1 MTHNVSPKTPLFV
14 PASSQVEEWADDPAP
29 RRLVV
34 GARLAWGLAAVGV
47 LALLVLAVAMTIYR
61 YQHDET
67 GLNFAGPLYALLILV
82 IAAAIDFSFY
92 AMRSANETIRGNTA
106 AWSRLV
112 GLGTA
117 AAVASLIVA
126 WTLFVHGATLGG
138 VIAIVWAV
146 LVLSP
151 LALLS
156 SAPVNAWFQT
166 RSPWFS
172 VLRWIREN
180 LIAFAGLLVMAY
192 LYIPNAVVA
201 AMSFNQAHA
210 KRTIYRW
217 SGFTFDNWTNVCGP
231 ADLCHSVRTSL
242 VIGVIA
248 TLIATAIGT
257 LAAFAL
263 VRHRFAG
270 RTSSNV
276 IIFLPMATPEI
287 VMGSSLLA
295 FFVAIHLGGHL
306 GRTTIVIAHV
316 MFCLSYVIT
325 TVKARL
331 AGMDS
336 TLEQAAMD
344 LYADEKTTFMKVTL
358 PLVFPGILAASLLSF
373 SLSFDDY
380 IITNLNAG
388 TTTTFPMYVWGAAQR
403 GLPMQVNVIGTFMF
417 VVAIAIVA
425 TGELLGRRRSRGAS

>member
-1 MTHNVSPKTPLFV
+1 MNYRTSLFV
-14 PASSQVEEWADDPAP
+14 PASSRVEEWADDPAP

-34 GARLAWGLAAVGV
+34 GARIAWGLAAFGA
-47 LALLVLAVAMTIYR
+47 LALIVLAVAMTVYR
-61 YQHDET
+61 YRHDRT

-82 IAAAIDFSFY
+82 VCAAIGFSLY
-92 AMRSANETIRGNTA
+92 AMRSANETVRGNTA

-117 AAVASLIVA
+117 AAVASVIVA
-126 WTLFVHGATLGG
+126 WTLFAKGAPLGG
-138 VIAIVWAV
+138 VVALVWAV

-151 LALLS
+151 LFALS
-156 SAPVNAWFQT
+156 SAPVNRWFQT

-172 VLRWIREN
+172 VLRWIRGN

-192 LYIPNAVVA
+192 LYIPNVVVA
-201 AMSFNQAHA
+201 AMSFNDETQ
-210 KRTIYRW
+210 KRTVYQW
-217 SGFTFDNWTNVCGP
+217 YGFTTHNWTNVCQPQGM
-231 ADLCHSVRTSL
+231 CHSVEISL
-242 VIGVIA
+242 LIGVIA
-248 TLIATAIGT
+248 TVVATAIGT

-263 VRHRFAG
+263 GRHRFAG

-276 IIFLPMATPEI
+276 VIFLPMATPEI

-295 FFVAIHLGGHL
+295 FFVALHMGGHL

-331 AGMDS
+331 AGMDT

-358 PLVFPGILAASLLSF
+358 PLVFPGILAASLLAF

-403 GLPMQVNVIGTFMF
+403 GLPMQVNVIGTAMF
-417 VVAIAIVA
+417 VVAIALVA
-425 TGELLGRRRSRGAS
+425 TGELLGRRRSRGA

>member
-1 MTHNVSPKTPLFV
+1 MSSTKTPILR
-14 PASSQVEEWADDPAP
+14 PASSHVEEWADDPAP
-29 RRLVV
+29 RQLVLA
-34 GARLAWGLAAVGV
+34 ARIAWALAAVGA
-47 LALLVLAVAMTIYR
+47 LALLVLAVALTVYR
-61 YQHDET
+61 YRHDDT
-67 GLNFAGPLYALLILV
+67 AINFAGPLYALLVLV
-82 IAAAIDFSFY
+82 ILAALGFSIY

-112 GLGTA
+112 GLGTGA
-117 AAVASLIVA
+117 VVASLLVA
-126 WTLFVHGATLGG
+126 WTLYAKSAPLAGTVFV
-138 VIAIVWAV
+138 VWAV
-146 LVLSP
+146 LVLADMV
-151 LALLS
+151 ALS
-156 SAPVNAWFQT
+156 TGAVNAWFQT

-201 AMSFNQAHA
+201 AMSFNDETA
-210 KRTIYRW
+210 KRTVYRW
-217 SGFTFDNWTNVCGP
+217 YGFTTHNWSNVCDP
-231 ADLCHSVRTSL
+231 AGMCQSVKISL
-242 VIGVIA
+242 IIGVIA
-248 TLIATAIGT
+248 TLVATIIGT

-263 VRHRFAG
+263 VRHRFIG
-270 RTSSNV
+270 RGSSNT

-295 FFVAIHLGGHL
+295 FFVALHLGGHL
-306 GRTTIVIAHV
+306 GRTTIVVAHV

-331 AGMDS
+331 AGMDT

-344 LYADEKTTFMKVTL
+344 LYADEKTAFMKVTL
-358 PLVFPGILAASLLSF
+358 PLVFPGILSASLLAF

-417 VVAIAIVA
+417 VLAIAIVA
-425 TGELLGRRRSRGAS
+425 TGELFGRRRSRGA

>member
-1 MTHNVSPKTPLFV
+1 VTSIFI
-14 PASSQVEEWADDPAP
+14 PASAHVEEWADDPAP

-34 GARLAWGLAAVGV
+34 GARIVWGLAALG
-47 LALLVLAVAMTIYR
+47 ALGLVVLAVVMTTYR
-61 YQHDET
+61 YGHDDT
-67 GLNFAGPLYALLILV
+67 AMNFAGPLYALLVLV
-82 IAAAIDFSFY
+82 IVAAIGFSLY
-92 AMRSANETIRGNTA
+92 AMRSANETVRGNTA
-106 AWSRLV
+106 AWVRLV
-112 GLGTA
+112 GLGA
-117 AAVASLIVA
+117 GAVVASAIVA
-126 WTLFVHGATLGG
+126 WTLFAKGAPLGG
-138 VIAIVWAV
+138 AVAIVWAV
-146 LVLSP
+146 LVLA
-151 LALLS
+151 ALGVLS
-156 SAPVNAWFQT
+156 SGPVNAWFQT

-201 AMSFNQAHA
+201 AMSFNHAHA
-210 KRTIYRW
+210 KRTIYQW
-217 SGFTFDNWTNVCGP
+217 SGFTMDNWKHVCAP
-231 ADLCHSVRTSL
+231 AGMCDSVQVSL
-242 VIGVIA
+242 LIGVIA
-248 TLIATAIGT
+248 TIVATIVGT
-257 LAAFAL
+257 LAAFAM

-276 IIFLPMATPEI
+276 VIFLPMATPEI

-295 FFVAIHLGGHL
+295 FFVALHLGGHL

-344 LYADEKTTFMKVTL
+344 LYADERTTFMKVTL
-358 PLVFPGILAASLLSF
+358 PLVFPGILAAALLSF

-417 VVAIAIVA
+417 VLAIVIVA
-425 TGELLGRRRSRGAS
+425 TGELLGRRRSRGVS

>member
-1 MTHNVSPKTPLFV
+1 MTSKTKIFT
-14 PASSQVEEWADDPAP
+14 PASAHVEEWAHDPAP
-29 RRLVV
+29 QRLVL
-34 GARLAWGLAAVGV
+34 GARVAWTLAGLGS
-47 LALLVLAVAMTIYR
+47 LALLALAVSLTVYR
-61 YQHDET
+61 YSHDQT
-67 GLNFAGPLYALLILV
+67 ALNFAGPLYALLILV
-82 IAAAIDFSFY
+82 IVAAVVFSLY
-92 AMRSANETIRGNTA
+92 AMKSANQAIRGDTA
-106 AWSRLV
+106 AWVRLV

-117 AAVASLIVA
+117 AVVTSLIVA
-126 WTLFVHGATLGG
+126 WTLYAKG
-138 VIAIVWAV
+138 
-146 LVLSP
+146 SP
-151 LALLS
+151 LAGTVAVIWAVVVLADMVVLS
-156 SAPVNAWFQT
+156 SAPVSAWFQT

-180 LIAFAGLLVMAY
+180 LVAFAGLLVMAY

-201 AMSFNQAHA
+201 AMSFNNETS
-210 KRTIYRW
+210 KRTVYQW
-217 SGFTFDNWTNVCGP
+217 YGFTTHNWTNVCKPSGM
-231 ADLCHSVRTSL
+231 CHSVEISL
-242 VIGVIA
+242 LIGVVA
-248 TLIATAIGT
+248 TVIATAIGT
-257 LAAFAL
+257 LAAFAM

-276 IIFLPMATPEI
+276 VIFLPMATPEI
-287 VMGSSLLA
+287 VMGSALLA
-295 FFVAIHLGGHL
+295 FFVALHMGGHL

-316 MFCLSYVIT
+316 MFCLSYVVT

-358 PLVFPGILAASLLSF
+358 PLVFPGILAAALLSF

-403 GLPMQVNVIGTFMF
+403 GLPMQVNVVGTFMF
-417 VVAIAIVA
+417 ILAIAIVA
-425 TGELLGRRRSRGAS
+425 TGELLGRRRSRA

>member
-1 MTHNVSPKTPLFV
+1 MNYRTSLFV
-14 PASSQVEEWADDPAP
+14 PAPSHVEEWADDPAP
-29 RRLVV
+29 RRLVI
-34 GARLAWGLAAVGV
+34 GARIAWGLAAFGS
-47 LALLVLAVAMTIYR
+47 LALIVLAVAMTVYR
-61 YQHDET
+61 YRHDET

-82 IAAAIDFSFY
+82 LLAAIGFSLY
-92 AMRSANETIRGNTA
+92 AMRSANETVRGNTA

-126 WTLFVHGATLGG
+126 WTLFARGVATGG
-138 VIAIVWAV
+138 VVALVWAI
-146 LVLSP
+146 LVLAP
-151 LALLS
+151 LFVLS

-166 RSPWFS
+166 RSPWYS
-172 VLRWIREN
+172 VARWIRGN
-180 LIAFAGLLVMAY
+180 LVAFAGLLVMAY

-201 AMSFNQAHA
+201 AMSFNDETQ
-210 KRTIYRW
+210 KRTVYQW
-217 SGFTFDNWTNVCGP
+217 YGFTTHNWTNVCQPQGM
-231 ADLCHSVRTSL
+231 CHSVEISL
-242 VIGVIA
+242 IIGVIA
-248 TLIATAIGT
+248 TVVATAIGT

-263 VRHRFAG
+263 GRHRFSG

-276 IIFLPMATPEI
+276 VVFLPMATPEI

-295 FFVAIHLGGHL
+295 FFVALHMGGHL

-331 AGMDS
+331 AGMDT

-344 LYADEKTTFMKVTL
+344 LYADERTTFMKVTL
-358 PLVFPGILAASLLSF
+358 PLVFPGILAASLLAF

-417 VVAIAIVA
+417 IVAIVLVA
-425 TGELLGRRRSRGAS
+425 TGELLGRRRSRGV